1 MGNAFGNLNDRFDRA
16 REEAGKTY
24 GLFSQGAKREA

>member
-1 MGNAFGNLNDRFDRA
+1 MGSSFGNLNNRFDQA

-24 GLFSQGAKREA
+24 GTFSQGAKREA

>member
-1 MGNAFGNLNDRFDRA
+1 MGNAFGNLQEKFDKA

-24 GLFSQGAKREA
+24 GLTS

>member
-1 MGNAFGNLNDRFDRA
+1 MGNAFGNLNDRFNQA

-24 GLFSQGAKREA
+24 GTFSQGAKRDA